1 MTERKQFIDLF
12 LEINS
17 QINLSAIRDAEWVYT
32 KHILD
37 SLELMKILNLSD
49 YTTLCD
55 VGTGWGFPLLALS
68 RYNQENNCGIKLY
81 GIDARR
87 KKIDAINSMIQ
98 TLWLPDTK
106 AIWAR
111 AEDHHH
117 QYDIVTARAVAYAD
131 KIIPRCLPLCKK
143 WWLICLYK
151 EVKPEEREE
160 IIIQCKKNNLTI
172 VQEHHYRLFS
182 TWSVDKEWDLPA
194 GRQGIERVIYVLR
207 R

>member
-1 MTERKQFIDLF
+1 MQPRQQFIDLF

-37 SLELMKILNLSD
+37 SLELTKILKLSD
-49 YTTLCD
+49 YKTLCD
-55 VGTGWGFPLLALS
+55 VGTGGWFPLLALS
-68 RYNQENNCGIKLY
+68 GYNQENNCGLKLY

-98 TLWLPDTK
+98 TLWLPDTT

-111 AEDHHH
+111 AEEHHS

-143 WWLICLYK
+143 WGLICLYK
-151 EVKPEEREE
+151 ELKPEERDE
-160 IIIQCKKNNLTI
+160 IMMQCKKNNLTI
-172 VQEHHYRLFS
+172 VQEHCYRLF
-182 TWSVDKEWDLPA
+182 EWD
-194 GRQGIERVIYVLR
+194 IERVIYVLR
-207 R
+207 K

>member
-1 MTERKQFIDLF
+1 MQDRQQFIDLF
-12 LEINS
+12 LQINS
-17 QINLSAIRDAEWVYT
+17 QINLSAIRDVEWVYT

-37 SLELMKILNLSD
+37 SLELTKIINLSE

-68 RYNQENNCGIKLY
+68 RYNQQHTCGLRLY

-98 TLWLPDTK
+98 RLWLPDTT
-106 AIWAR
+106 AIRSR
-111 AEDHHH
+111 AEEHGI

-151 EVKPEEREE
+151 EVKSEEREE
-160 IIIQCKKNNLTI
+160 ILLQCKKNNLTI
-172 VQEHHYRLFS
+172 VQEHRYRLF
-182 TWSVDKEWDLPA
+182 DGD
-194 GRQGIERVIYVLR
+194 IERVIYILKK
-207 R
+207 

>member
-1 MTERKQFIDLF
+1 MMQPRQQFIDLF

-37 SLELMKILNLSD
+37 SLELTKILNLSD

-55 VGTGWGFPLLALS
+55 VGTGGWFPLLALS
-68 RYNQENNCGIKLY
+68 RYNQENNCGLKLY

-87 KKIDAINSMIQ
+87 KKIDAIISMIQ
-98 TLWLPDTK
+98 TLWLSDTT

-111 AEDHHH
+111 AEDHHS

-131 KIIPRCLPLCKK
+131 KIIPRCLSICKK
-143 WWLICLYK
+143 WGLICLYK
-151 EVKPEEREE
+151 EVKPEERAE

-172 VQEHHYRLFS
+172 VQEHRYRLF
-182 TWSVDKEWDLPA
+182 EWD
-194 GRQGIERVIYVLR
+194 IERVIYILKK
-207 R
+207 

>member
-1 MTERKQFIDLF
+1 MTERQQFIDLF

-37 SLELMKILNLSD
+37 SLELTNILNLSD
-49 YTTLCD
+49 YRTLCD

-68 RYNQENNCGIKLY
+68 RYNQENNCKLKLY

-98 TLWLPDTK
+98 TLWLTDTT

-111 AEDHHH
+111 AEEHTV

-131 KIIPRCLPLCKK
+131 KIIPRCLPICKK
-143 WWLICLYK
+143 WGLICLYK
-151 EVKPEEREE
+151 EAKPEEREE
-160 IIIQCKKNNLTI
+160 IVIQCKKNNLTI
-172 VQEHHYRLFS
+172 VQEHRYRLF
-182 TWSVDKEWDLPA
+182 EWD
-194 GRQGIERVIYVLR
+194 IERVIYVLKK
-207 R
+207 